1 MGASPESGGSKSRK
15 LLWAIALVGPL
26 FLIPAVVA
34 LSPERPPRWH
44 SASGVL
50 LLILVAT
57 ASWTDLKAFRIPNW
71 ITYPGIL
78 WGLIINGISEFVSP
92 EVSQRLGA
100 VGIADSLLGGL
111 LPFVVM
117 LVIFSM
123 TGGGAGDVK
132 LVAAIGF
139 FLGLSLAIAAIL
151 CSFICA
157 GGFALIRCVWI
168 EGPLKMSALMARAV
182 GNFLLPLYVAP
193 LSEADRRL
201 LRSPMPLAPS
211 FALGTA
217 LIELEWVSGDFFL

>member
-1 MGASPESGGSKSRK
+1 
-15 LLWAIALVGPL
+15 L
-26 FLIPAVVA
+26 LIPAVVA
-34 LSPERPPRWH
+34 LRPASSPRWF

-50 LLILVAT
+50 LLIMVAA
-57 ASWTDLKAFRIPNW
+57 ASWTDAKAFRIPNW

-92 EVSQRLGA
+92 EISQSLGA
-100 VGIADSLLGGL
+100 VGISDSFLGGF

-117 LVIFSM
+117 LMIFSM

-132 LVAAIGF
+132 LVAAIGV

-157 GGFALIRCVWI
+157 GGFALIRCVWA
-168 EGPLKMSALMARAV
+168 EGLVKMIAVIGRSV
-182 GNFLLPLYVAP
+182 GNFILPLYVAP
-193 LSEADRRL
+193 LSQADRQL
-201 LRSPMPLAPS
+201 LKSPMPLAPS

-217 LIELEWVSGDFFL
+217 LVELELVSADLFM